1 MASCLGDRVGGLS
14 RCGLPSE
21 AHGEDMKDLEWL
33 AFGAA
38 GAVIIIVMQITL
50 SLALEALRGIV

>member
-1 MASCLGDRVGGLS
+1 
-14 RCGLPSE
+14 
-21 AHGEDMKDLEWL
+21 MKDLEWL